1 LRKNLLLIA
10 CVVTVVCTVLAP
22 WDASLEVWE
31 LLPLS
36 YRMSMAGPMGGNV
49 RDPGEATINTKSI
62 DGRPPGRRC

>member
-22 WDASLEVWE
+22 WDALLEVWE

-49 RDPGEATINTKSI
+49 RDLGEATINTKSI